1 MRTGPFAT
9 PSQKGLALV
18 RGSGT
23 FRLSIVQLRETGA
36 IMKKHRKNFALGGVL
51 LGTAVF
57 STGCTLD
64 EVLTLARIIAL
75 FI

>member
-1 MRTGPFAT
+1 MI
-9 PSQKGLALV
+9 KN
-18 RGSGT
+18 
-23 FRLSIVQLRETGA
+23 
-36 IMKKHRKNFALGGVL
+36 RKNFALGGVL

-64 EVLTLARIIAL
+64 EVLTIARIISF